1 MEQLNKVIL
10 RGIVGSV
17 KVSDISGKKLV
28 KFYLATNYAYKTP
41 EGCAV
46 IETTWHSIV
55 AWEKPEFPPLDTL
68 KRGDAIYIEG
78 RLRQQ
83 RYTDS
88 NGSEHTVSEVIA
100 SKLELLDKTE
110 PLVMEM

>member
-1 MEQLNKVIL
+1 MEQLNNVTL

-17 KVSDISGKKLV
+17 KVNDISEKKLV

-41 EGCAV
+41 DGYAV
-46 IETTWHSIV
+46 IETTWHNIV

-68 KRGDAIYIEG
+68 KRGDALYIEG

-88 NGSEHTVSEVIA
+88 SGHEHSVCEVIA
-100 SKLELLDKTE
+100 SKLERLDESE
-110 PLVMEM
+110 PLKMEM